1 MSIEIPTRED
11 FERLAAEVRALRQ
24 VVEAATIAPKE
35 QWVSISEAAR
45 REGVHPDTIRRRISD
60 GTLKTRGAGKLRR
73 VYLP

>member
-1 MSIEIPTRED
+1 MVEIPTKAD
-11 FERLAAEVRALRQ
+11 FERLTAEVRALRE

-60 GTLKTRGAGKLRR
+60 GTLKAKGSGKLRK
-73 VYLP
+73 VFLP